1 MKSVASRR
9 RSDPDSYVELVLQS
23 FLDSAQPKPTRTT
36 SASTACMPNRLATE
50 SSPYLKQHAANP
62 VDWYPWG
69 DDAFAAAHA
78 TDRPILLSVGYAAC
92 HWCHVMAHES
102 FEDPAT
108 AAVMNEL
115 FVNVKVDREE
125 RPDVDNIYMQAV
137 QAMTGR
143 GGWPMTVFLTPDG
156 EPFYG
161 GTYFPPVDAQG
172 LPSFTRLMRSVANAW
187 TTKRDAVHATTATL
201 RELYANAAA
210 PLTPSGKSGA
220 DTLKA
225 AAATMLHLYDPE
237 HHGFG
242 GAPKFPQTMALD
254 FLLRYGTRHGDERV
268 LGVVTESFLAM
279 ARGGIHDQIGGGFAR
294 YATDREWVVPHFE
307 KMLYDNALLVR
318 LGVHLVQ
325 STASAEIERVTRD
338 TIKWLLRE
346 MTGPEGG
353 MYSSID
359 ADSEGEEGRYYVW
372 SDAELR
378 AVLGEQYAV
387 AAIAYGITAHGN
399 FDGQTI
405 LTAPLPMEIIA
416 ARLDCTV
423 HEAEAKVSAVRE
435 LLLAARSARARPET
449 DHKRVGAWNG
459 LMLSVLADAAR
470 VFNDATYLAAA
481 ERLSG
486 FLVKEMIVGDRVA
499 RTWIDGVQ
507 KSPGFLED
515 QAAVAAGFLSLYQA
529 TGLIEA
535 LNVARA
541 LGSAMLRDFW
551 DPEAR
556 SFYDTAR
563 DQASLITRPRDLSDN
578 ATPSGTSLAC
588 DVLLHLA
595 SLDGLPAYHA
605 IVAHLL
611 DAVAA
616 PMTEH
621 PLGFG
626 HWLGV
631 TDRLVFGAV
640 QVALIDGADGSS
652 AMQDALRRMYV
663 PTLVLAR
670 GPAKNSAP
678 MLLAD
683 RPSIGAAATAYVC
696 RDSTCE
702 LPTTDA
708 AEMSR
713 QLRHAVRRVQ

>member
-1 MKSVASRR
+1 
-9 RSDPDSYVELVLQS
+9 
-23 FLDSAQPKPTRTT
+23 
-36 SASTACMPNRLATE
+36 MPNRLATE

-69 DDAFAAAHA
+69 EDAFAAARA

>member
-1 MKSVASRR
+1 
-9 RSDPDSYVELVLQS
+9 
-23 FLDSAQPKPTRTT
+23 
-36 SASTACMPNRLATE
+36 MPNRLATE
-50 SSPYLKQHAANP
+50 SSPYLRQHAANP

-69 DDAFAAAHA
+69 EDAFDAARA

-156 EPFYG
+156 DPFYG
-161 GTYFPPVDAQG
+161 GTYFPPTDAQG
-172 LPSFTRLMRSVANAW
+172 MPSFTRLMRSVANAW

-210 PLTPSGKSGA
+210 PLTPSGTTGA
-220 DTLKA
+220 ATIDA
-225 AAATMLHLYDPE
+225 AVATMLRLSDGE

-254 FLLRYGTRHGDERV
+254 FLLRHGTRHGDERV

-294 YATDREWVVPHFE
+294 YATDREWIVPHFE
-307 KMLYDNALLVR
+307 KMLYDNALLAR

-338 TIKWLLRE
+338 TIDWVLRE

-359 ADSEGEEGRYYVW
+359 ADSEGEEGRFYIW
-372 SDAELR
+372 TREELR
-378 AVLGEQYAV
+378 TVLGEHYDVAV
-387 AAIAYGITAHGN
+387 VAYGISAHGN
-399 FDGQTI
+399 FDGRTI

-416 ARLDCTV
+416 ARLDCSV
-423 HEAEAKVSAVRE
+423 HDAELRVAAVRA
-435 LLLAARSARARPET
+435 LLLAARDRRVRPDT
-449 DHKRVGAWNG
+449 DHKRVAAWNG
-459 LMLSVLADAAR
+459 LMLSALADAAR
-470 VFNDATYLAAA
+470 AFDDPSYLASA
-481 ERLSG
+481 ERLAG
-486 FLVKEMIVGDRVA
+486 FLVSQMIVGDRVA
-499 RTWIDGVQ
+499 RTWIDGIA
-507 KSPGFLED
+507 KAPGFLED

-529 TGLIEA
+529 TGMVEA
-535 LNVARA
+535 LDVARA
-541 LGSAMLRDFW
+541 LGTAMLRDFW
-551 DPEAR
+551 DAEAR
-556 SFYDTAR
+556 SFYDTAH
-563 DQASLITRPRDLSDN
+563 DHATLITRPRDLSDN
-578 ATPSGTSLAC
+578 ATPSGSSLAC

-595 SLDGLPAYHA
+595 SLDDVPAYRE
-605 IVAHLL
+605 IVTHLL

-616 PMTEH
+616 PMVEQ

-640 QVALIDGADGSS
+640 QVALIEGADGSH
-652 AMQDALRRMYV
+652 ALQDALRRMYV

-670 GPAKNSAP
+670 GPATHSAP
-678 MLLAD
+678 ALLTHRTAV
-683 RPSIGAAATAYVC
+683 GGAATAYVC

-708 AEMSR
+708 AEMAR
-713 QLRHAVRRVQ
+713 QLRQAVRRVQ